1 MTREEFT
8 ERVGLNVSDGIFE
21 VWNGVYMSSDKDK
34 DEFCKPF
41 ATKKGHLDLSRSM
54 VIGIAEL
61 KKKIRVQKESYD
73 RQVELATSYQYKY
86 YAEKAKRSRKKART
100 DNEPNQRIIMDKARQ
115 AKAES
120 LHEWKSQMADFLLER
135 AQKFGDITLHVKA
148 ADLIGMK
155 EVIRRKI
162 IKGLPLWEVDR
173 VWLKNNL
180 K

>member
-1 MTREEFT
+1 
-8 ERVGLNVSDGIFE
+8 
-21 VWNGVYMSSDKDK
+21 
-34 DEFCKPF
+34 
-41 ATKKGHLDLSRSM
+41 
-54 VIGIAEL
+54 
-61 KKKIRVQKESYD
+61 
-73 RQVELATSYQYKY
+73 
-86 YAEKAKRSRKKART
+86 
-100 DNEPNQRIIMDKARQ
+100 MDKTRQ

-120 LHEWKSQMADFLLER
+120 LQEWKSQMADLLLER
-135 AQKFGDITLHVKA
+135 AQKFGDITLHIKA

>member
-54 VIGIAEL
+54 VIEIAEL

-73 RQVELATSYQYKY
+73 RQVELATSYQDKY
-86 YAEKAKRSRKKART
+86 YAEK
-100 DNEPNQRIIMDKARQ
+100 

-135 AQKFGDITLHVKA
+135 AQKFGDITLHIKA

>member
-1 MTREEFT
+1 
-8 ERVGLNVSDGIFE
+8 
-21 VWNGVYMSSDKDK
+21 
-34 DEFCKPF
+34 
-41 ATKKGHLDLSRSM
+41 
-54 VIGIAEL
+54 
-61 KKKIRVQKESYD
+61 
-73 RQVELATSYQYKY
+73 
-86 YAEKAKRSRKKART
+86 
-100 DNEPNQRIIMDKARQ
+100 MDKARQ

-120 LHEWKSQMADFLLER
+120 LHEWKPQMADLHLER
-135 AQKFGDITLHVKA
+135 AQKSGDITLHIKA

>member
-54 VIGIAEL
+54 VIEIAEL
-61 KKKIRVQKESYD
+61 KKKIRV
-73 RQVELATSYQYKY
+73 R
-86 YAEKAKRSRKKART
+86 KAIRTRKKART
-100 DNEPNQRIIMDKARQ
+100 DNEPNQRIIMDKTRQ

-135 AQKFGDITLHVKA
+135 AQKFGDITLHIKA

>member
-1 MTREEFT
+1 
-8 ERVGLNVSDGIFE
+8 
-21 VWNGVYMSSDKDK
+21 
-34 DEFCKPF
+34 
-41 ATKKGHLDLSRSM
+41 
-54 VIGIAEL
+54 
-61 KKKIRVQKESYD
+61 
-73 RQVELATSYQYKY
+73 
-86 YAEKAKRSRKKART
+86 
-100 DNEPNQRIIMDKARQ
+100 MDKARQ

-135 AQKFGDITLHVKA
+135 AQKFGNITLHIKA